1 MYNGIVKVCSV
12 RRSTTQRVEP
22 QTMCES
28 IACGI
33 TRSLQVMAVLEE
45 TAGDVWRVCDASLVD
60 GPVFVKRLFQEMKDR
75 PYMRLATT
83 NDFYR
88 GV

>member
-1 MYNGIVKVCSV
+1 
-12 RRSTTQRVEP
+12 
-22 QTMCES
+22 
-28 IACGI
+28 
-33 TRSLQVMAVLEE
+33 MAVLEE